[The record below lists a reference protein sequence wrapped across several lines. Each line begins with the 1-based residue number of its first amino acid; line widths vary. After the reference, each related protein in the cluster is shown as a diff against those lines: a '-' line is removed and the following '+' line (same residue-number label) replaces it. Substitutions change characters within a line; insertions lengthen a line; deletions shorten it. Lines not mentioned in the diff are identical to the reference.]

1 MIRKTVAI
9 LIALFAL
16 GLIAILALFALL
28 HTQYVNPIVTQTINK
43 LFSIKV
49 TSESIRYQYP
59 NQIDFINLRIEA
71 DGEKPIEANNM
82 SVWLA
87 MPTSAKTPLR
97 IHELLLSGA
106 TLSNHSLSLAH
117 QLSIENLALDHIDY
131 SNNDVIINDLQL
143 QLRHIQYNPNILLTK
158 GKLQLQASQI
168 YYHGESVKDVL
179 IDGELKGQ
187 NSKIYGASFIWNE
200 ANISTQAQYENNTWS
215 LVNTTIEKLDIDL
228 TSQLI
233 DKYTA
238 LLDTIGH
245 INSLDVLRSNF
256 QYKDSKIENLNASF
270 ENIDL
275 RESIWNQANAYLS
288 LDADSLQYQN
298 LSFIEP
304 TIDINID
311 NGAINIKDADT
322 TLEQGRIQFTGSWQQ
337 HALSLEN
344 LTIDGVKLYE
354 EEQQDSIL
362 ALYHY
367 LPLVDINSLKVKRLT
382 INRGQWIQLQQ
393 QPNWQITGFNFTA
406 EDLEVK
412 RNGQWGLWQGKAAA
426 SANSVSIGSVK
437 GSQVA
442 LETESQDGKWT
453 LSRLFVP
460 YDKGYLDIN
469 ASLDFSTT
477 SQPLQIKAKAYSL
490 PLVLL
495 QYVQPSDAI
504 DTRGT
509 ADIDLSVDVL
519 IADTLTFS
527 RTLTGELRAIFNGA
541 QISTGNS
548 TYIPVDATPFHL
560 VATRGVLSLKPFHI
574 QGTRLQG
581 SASGN
586 IDLGGSN
593 TSNLP
598 LELIEECR
606 TTLYI
611 NLLTGKVDKR
621 AQITCPQE

>member
-1 MIRKTVAI
+1 MIRKTIAI

-28 HTQYVNPIVTQTINK
+28 HTQYANPIVTQTINK
-43 LFSIKV
+43 LFNIKV
-49 TSESIRYQYP
+49 TSESIHYQYP
-59 NQIDFINLRIEA
+59 NQFDFINLRIEA
-71 DGEKPIEANNM
+71 EGEKPIEANSM
-82 SVWLA
+82 SVWLG
-87 MPTSAKTPLR
+87 MPVSTKTPLR
-97 IHELLLSGA
+97 IHELLLSGS

-143 QLRHIQYNPNILLTK
+143 QLRHVQYNPDILLTK
-158 GKLQLQASQI
+158 GELQLRASQI
-168 YYHGESVKDVL
+168 YYQGESIKDVL

-228 TSQLI
+228 TSQLF
-233 DKYTA
+233 DKYAA

-245 INSLDVLRSNF
+245 INSLDVLRSNVR
-256 QYKDSKIENLNASF
+256 YKDSKIENLNASF

-275 RESIWNQANAYLS
+275 RESIWSQVDAYLS
-288 LDADSLQYQN
+288 FDADSIQYQN

-304 TIDINID
+304 TIDVNID
-311 NGAINIKDADT
+311 GGVVNIKDVDT
-322 TLEQGRIQFTGSWQQ
+322 TLEQGRIQFTGLWQQ
-337 HALSLEN
+337 HVLSLEK

-354 EEQQDSIL
+354 EDQQDSIL

-393 QPNWQITGFNFTA
+393 QPNWQVTGFNLTA
-406 EDLEVK
+406 EDLELK

-442 LETESQDGKWT
+442 LETESQDGKWQ

-490 PLVLL
+490 PLALL
-495 QYVQPSDAI
+495 QYVQPSDTI
-504 DTRGT
+504 DARGT
-509 ADIDLSVDVL
+509 ADIDLSIDVL

-527 RTLTGELRAIFNGA
+527 RTLTGELTAVFNGVEIA
-541 QISTGNS
+541 TENS
-548 TYIPVDATPFHL
+548 TYTPVEASPFHL
-560 VATRGVLSLKPFHI
+560 LATRGVLSLKPFYI
-574 QGTRLQG
+574 QGARLSG

-586 IDLGGSN
+586 IDLGDSK

-598 LELIEECR
+598 LKLTDECQA
-606 TTLYI
+606 TLHI
-611 NLLTGKVDKR
+611 NLLTGVVDKR
-621 AQITCPQE
+621 TQITCPHE